1 MLKRYV
7 EQILKIYNLIDG
19 LMITDQ
25 YGRIEYYLT
34 YRPDLIDFRESEV
47 LGRHLFDVYPDLS
60 EETSSIMRVIRTGK
74 PIFNEEQTLRS
85 FKGQKLHV
93 VNTTM
98 PIVENN
104 KIVGAIDLSRYID
117 PDYERQNI
125 KISQTDTKSV
135 KKLYTIDDIITNSA
149 SMEIMKEKIPMI
161 AGTDSSVLI
170 YGETGTGKE
179 LIAQSIHTSSKRKNR
194 KFISQNCAAIPT
206 NLLEG
211 ILFGTTKGSYTG
223 AENRP
228 GLFEAANG
236 GTLFLD
242 EINSMELSVQSKILK
257 AIEEKKVTRI
267 GGFEP
272 VKTDIKIITATN
284 QNPLEC
290 VQAKKLREDL
300 FYRLSVVQLNVPPLR
315 ERKNDLPLLIDYF
328 LTEFNRQMNR
338 SILGID
344 EEVETIFKSY
354 AWPGNVRE
362 LRNVIEGAFNIT
374 SSRFIR
380 KGDIPKYLIQ
390 QAQGATDI
398 LNLESNKIVFNPKG
412 ISLENEVDEYEKS
425 LIEQALQLS
434 ASLTETAELL
444 GISKQSLNYKLKKY
458 NLTKR

>member
-7 EQILKIYNLIDG
+7 EQILNIYNLIDG
-19 LMITDQ
+19 LMITDK
-25 YGRIEYYLT
+25 YGYIEYYLT
-34 YRPDLIDFRESEV
+34 YRPDLIDFRESEII
-47 LGRHLFDVYPDLS
+47 GKHLFDVYPGLN
-60 EETSSIMRVIRTGK
+60 EKNSSIMRVIQTGK
-74 PIFNEEQTLRS
+74 PIFNEEQVLHS
-85 FKGQKLHV
+85 FKGQTLHV

-98 PIVENN
+98 PLVENDA
-104 KIVGAIDLSRYID
+104 IVGAIDLSRYID

-125 KISQTDTKSV
+125 KISQKDTNNV

-161 AGTDSSVLI
+161 ASTDSSVLI

-179 LIAQSIHTSSKRKNR
+179 LIAQSIHTSSKRKSK

-223 AENRP
+223 AEDRP

-267 GGFEP
+267 GGFDP
-272 VKTDIKIITATN
+272 IKTDIKIITAVN
-284 QNPLEC
+284 RNPLEC
-290 VQAKKLREDL
+290 VQEETLREDL

-315 ERKNDLPLLIDYF
+315 ERKKDLPYLIDYF
-328 LTEFNRQMNR
+328 LSEFNQQMKR
-338 SILGID
+338 DILGID
-344 EEVETIFKSY
+344 EEVEDIFKRY
-354 AWPGNVRE
+354 LWPGNVRE

-374 SSRFIR
+374 DTRFIR
-380 KGDIPKYLIQ
+380 KIDLPKYLLQ
-390 QAQGATDI
+390 QVEGSI
-398 LNLESNKIVFNPKG
+398 HLLNPDSNKILFHPKG
-412 ISLENEVDEYEKS
+412 ISLENEVDEYEKG
-425 LIEQALQLS
+425 LIEQALQ
-434 ASLTETAELL
+434 AAGSLTEVAELL

-458 NLTKR
+458 SLNKK